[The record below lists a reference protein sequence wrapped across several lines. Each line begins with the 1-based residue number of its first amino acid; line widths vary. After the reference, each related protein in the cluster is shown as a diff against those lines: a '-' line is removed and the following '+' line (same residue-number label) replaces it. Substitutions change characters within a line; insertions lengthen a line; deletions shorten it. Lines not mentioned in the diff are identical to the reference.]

1 MHKAVFTHT
10 HNDDMTAYG
19 NRAREHFHNQQNKFV
34 RLRSMAGIRRTWD
47 KSLYEQRARDR
58 LEKGDGFIESST
70 GNRDNRA
77 NQALREEFKAA
88 ESNASGPIG
97 SERAFLKSR
106 EARLNLEDKAGKI
119 EIINPADIEGQKAG
133 FWCEVCKVLLKDSAS
148 YLNHINGKKRM

>member
-1 MHKAVFTHT
+1 
-10 HNDDMTAYG
+10 
-19 NRAREHFHNQQNKFV
+19 
-34 RLRSMAGIRRTWD
+34 MAGIRRTWD

-58 LEKGDGFIESST
+58 LEKGDDFIESST
-70 GNRDNRA
+70 GNRANRA

-119 EIINPADIEGQKAG
+119 EIINPADVEGQKAG